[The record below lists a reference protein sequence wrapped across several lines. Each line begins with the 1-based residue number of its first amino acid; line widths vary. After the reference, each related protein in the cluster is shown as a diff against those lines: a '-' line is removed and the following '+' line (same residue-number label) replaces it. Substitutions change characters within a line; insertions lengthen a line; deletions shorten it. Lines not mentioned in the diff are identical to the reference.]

1 MPTRRFSE
9 HGSSSPISRERRE
22 DETVPDRPGG
32 FHADPLLVRH
42 SMASL
47 PLVST
52 RRFSEGSLHLHRAE
66 HQVLAGLS
74 LRLELWLLLGG
85 ALGALLA
92 WIQVSTG
99 ALAHCEANNP
109 IWWFCGF

>member
-66 HQVLAGLS
+66 HQVLARLS
-74 LRLELWLLLGG
+74 LIEIMVSETPFLLVVFWIAIG
-85 ALGALLA
+85 LL
-92 WIQVSTG
+92 VTT
-99 ALAHCEANNP
+99 LMKKL
-109 IWWFCGF
+109 